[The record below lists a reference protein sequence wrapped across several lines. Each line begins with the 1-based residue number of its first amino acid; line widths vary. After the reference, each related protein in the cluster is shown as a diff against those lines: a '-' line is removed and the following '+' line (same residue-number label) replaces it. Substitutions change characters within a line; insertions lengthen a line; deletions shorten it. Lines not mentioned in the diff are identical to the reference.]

1 MTKSRMSAP
10 WENKMAYQSN
20 VRLADRRQS
29 NRHPTAHKVLAAS
42 GVVAGFLITNSAF
55 AETVKIALLLPNT
68 QASRY
73 EAQDRPNFVR
83 EVKALCTDCEVLY
96 SNGGGDATRQQQ
108 QFEAAIANG
117 AKVVV
122 MSSVDTVAAANL
134 VDEAKKAGVTFVA
147 YGRLVSNA
155 PIDYYISG
163 DNVAAGKIQA
173 EGLLDALKAAGRP
186 NGPVVVINGSP
197 QDSVVGE
204 LKQGFQDVAKG
215 ASLKVGKEYDTP
227 DWSPE
232 GAQTEMDQ
240 AITALGRDGFT
251 GVYSSNDGMAAGII
265 AAMKAAG
272 VNPSTRPIVGMDA
285 ETSALQRVVAGEQY
299 MTVYWPIKTFA
310 EAAAKVAVA
319 AAKGQKVP
327 EGVITGTVN
336 NGAKDVPTYFMRPI
350 GVTKD
355 KIASTVLADGF
366 VKVEDICTSDF
377 AEQCKGAGLTK

>member
-1 MTKSRMSAP
+1 
-10 WENKMAYQSN
+10 MAYQLDGDLKS
-20 VRLADRRQS
+20 RRIH
-29 NRHPTAHKVLAAS
+29 RHLSAHKCLSAS
-42 GVVAGFLITNSAF
+42 GVVAGFLLTNSAF

-83 EVKALCTDCEVLY
+83 EVKALCSDCEVLY
-96 SNGGGDATRQQQ
+96 SNGGGDAARQQQ
-108 QFEAAIANG
+108 QFEAAISNG

-173 EGLLDALKAAGRP
+173 EGLVDALKSAGRP

-215 ASLKVGKEYDTP
+215 SLP
-227 DWSPE
+227 QSR
-232 GAQTEMDQ
+232 Q
-240 AITALGRDGFT
+240 
-251 GVYSSNDGMAAGII
+251 GI
-265 AAMKAAG
+265 
-272 VNPSTRPIVGMDA
+272 RH
-285 ETSALQRVVAGEQY
+285 
-299 MTVYWPIKTFA
+299 
-310 EAAAKVAVA
+310 
-319 AAKGQKVP
+319 
-327 EGVITGTVN
+327 
-336 NGAKDVPTYFMRPI
+336 
-350 GVTKD
+350 
-355 KIASTVLADGF
+355 
-366 VKVEDICTSDF
+366 
-377 AEQCKGAGLTK
+377 AGLEPGRRPD